1 VVNQIC
7 ILSES
12 KVPANNKRSMKV
24 WILSSLCYGEE
35 PCSMRV
41 GVPPYQV
48 NIDSDGAEH
57 FVRVP
62 DAHDMR
68 LSPIK

>member
-1 VVNQIC
+1 
-7 ILSES
+7 
-12 KVPANNKRSMKV
+12 
-24 WILSSLCYGEE
+24 
-35 PCSMRV
+35 MRV
-41 GVPPYQV
+41 EVPPYQV
-48 NIDSDGAEH
+48 DIDSDGAEH